1 MKARITYDHLNRLT
15 DISLNGVP
23 TGHMVYDAL
32 GRMTDKRADG
42 QLRPHAVSSATV
54 EGNPFP
60 TELLDIDYTM
70 FDKVRLFQKGT
81 TTVEFD
87 YGYDHRRTR
96 MSNAHD
102 SLTIVKT
109 YVGVCERI
117 TDTSTNSDLS
127 RTFLSGPLGVFAVV

>member
-32 GRMTDKRADG
+32 GRMTDKRADGQQVFASAQHDYVGPDG

-109 YVGVCERI
+109 YVAFV
-117 TDTSTNSDLS
+117 
-127 RTFLSGPLGVFAVV
+127 SG